1 MNKNKLPK
9 IDFKINYENQEK
21 FTKYKFDGT
30 IKYTCLFCKEKK
42 DIFSMV
48 SNSGD
53 RMICTLCAK
62 KYFGSPIIAVNSFCL
77 GRNSRLADYKRKR

>member
-1 MNKNKLPK
+1 MKIPK
-9 IDFKINYENQEK
+9 IDNVINSNNRNLFE
-21 FTKYKFDGT
+21 KYKFDGT

-42 DIFSMV
+42 DIFNMV

-62 KYFGSPIIAVNSFCL
+62 KYFGSPMIAVNTFCI
-77 GRNSRLADYKRKR
+77 GRKSSIIELKQKR